1 MKVLYEQKENPDIT
15 IKSILILT
23 SFKYMHMRTCLF
35 RIYNAMQATYYP
47 PPQNSERR
55 EMDRSIKQDV
65 TPKHNND

>member
-15 IKSILILT
+15 IKSILILN
-23 SFKYMHMRTCLF
+23 SFKYMHMRTCPF